1 MGVFDRFERRLERLV
16 EGAFGRVFKGE
27 AVPADIAHALQ
38 RETDD
43 RKVVV
48 GAGRVIA
55 PNSFV
60 VALGDHDHER
70 LGPYAEPLGE
80 AFAEMLADHGRAAGY
95 YFAGPL
101 RITLAHDPALDTG
114 RFHVSSDP
122 AGRSA
127 MSSEVSS
134 EVSSAA
140 PPNGPPP
147 VSPGGPPTMVV
158 PTPTAAPAPPGP
170 VLFRHRIVVTNQGAA
185 AAAGDARQ
193 DAERVVELKAP
204 VTVLGRS
211 AGADVQLTDPGVSR
225 RHAELHLTGDTVRLL
240 DAGSTNGT
248 TVNGESVQAR
258 HLRNG
263 DRIQLG
269 NSVLIYRAED

>member
-27 AVPADIAHALQ
+27 AAPADIAHALA

-95 YFAGPL
+95 SFAGPL

-114 RFHVSSDP
+114 RFQISSDP
-122 AGRSA
+122 A
-127 MSSEVSS
+127 
-134 EVSSAA
+134 AA
-140 PPNGPPP
+140 PEPPAAGASGGPAPA
-147 VSPGGPPTMVV
+147 SPGGPPTMVV
-158 PTPTAAPAPPGP
+158 PPPTRPPVPPRPTPT
-170 VLFRHRIVVTNQGAA
+170 RHRIVVTHEGTARTG
-185 AAAGDARQ
+185 GDGRR
-193 DAERVVELKAP
+193 DTERIVDLHSP

-211 AGADVQLTDPGVSR
+211 AAADVQLTDPGVSR
-225 RHAELHLTGDTVRLL
+225 RHAELHLTGDGVRLL

-248 TVNGESVQAR
+248 TVNGEAVKAR
-258 HLRNG
+258 HLRDG
-263 DRIQLG
+263 DRIQVG
-269 NSVLIYRAED
+269 NSVLIYRAAG